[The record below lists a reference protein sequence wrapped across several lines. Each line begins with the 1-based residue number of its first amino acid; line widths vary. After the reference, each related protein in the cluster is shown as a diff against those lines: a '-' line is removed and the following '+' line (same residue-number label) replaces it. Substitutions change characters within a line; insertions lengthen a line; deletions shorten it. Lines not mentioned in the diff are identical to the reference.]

1 MWSKS
6 STVLAFGAWLSV
18 FGVSWLAVMRQI
30 PLDWLTA
37 FCWAF
42 FFIVALVSSAV
53 ASANPSKGSRR

>member
-1 MWSKS
+1 MWSKP
-6 STVLAFGAWLSV
+6 STVLAFGSWLSV
-18 FGVSWLAVMRQI
+18 FGVSWLAVMRQV

-53 ASANPSKGSRR
+53 AAPGKGSRR